1 MDTEQK
7 KTEESR
13 KGLAIGIA
21 IFVVVIVAAVIAY
34 NTLTGD
40 DTQASNLQS
49 TTASSAASSSS
60 VASQKAPDFV
70 VVNAAGDTVSIRA
83 FEGKPTVLNFWASTC
98 GPCQSEMP
106 HFQAAYEEYGDEVN
120 FVMVD
125 IPGFNG
131 ETTTR
136 ATRFLENNGYTFPAY
151 FDFEGD
157 ASRVFNIT
165 SIPRTYF
172 IDADGNV
179 VTMGNGALSESAL
192 QQGLKALGI

>member
-7 KTEESR
+7 TSSPKNSR
-13 KGLAIGIA
+13 KGLIIGMIIFGLVLIIA
-21 IFVVVIVAAVIAY
+21 VLAY
-34 NTLTGD
+34 SALAPNATR
-40 DTQASNLQS
+40 SPNLQS
-49 TTASSAASSSS
+49 TATSSST
-60 VASQKAPDFV
+60 ASQKVPDFV
-70 VVNAAGDTVSIRA
+70 VVNADGNTVSIRT

-106 HFQAAYEEYGDEVN
+106 HFQTAYEAYGDEVN

-136 ATRFLENNGYTFPAY
+136 AERFLESNGYTFPAY

-172 IDADGNV
+172 IDAEGNAV
-179 VTMGNGALSESAL
+179 VMGNGALSEAAL
-192 QQGLKALGI
+192 QQGLQALGI

>member
-1 MDTEQK
+1 M
-7 KTEESR
+7 
-13 KGLAIGIA
+13 
-21 IFVVVIVAAVIAY
+21 IAY
-34 NTLTGD
+34 NTLTAND
-40 DTQASNLQS
+40 ANTSNLQS
-49 TTASSAASSSS
+49 TAAASSASSSS
-60 VASQKAPDFV
+60 NAASQKVPDFV
-70 VVNAAGDTVSIRA
+70 IANAEGDTVSIRA

-106 HFQAAYEEYGDEVN
+106 HFQAAYETYGDQVN

-151 FDFEGD
+151 FDVEGD
-157 ASRVFNIT
+157 ASRVFGLT

-172 IDADGNV
+172 IDAEGNV
-179 VTMGNGALSESAL
+179 VIMGNGALNESAL
-192 QQGLKALGI
+192 QQGLQALGL